1 MKRTLA
7 LVLVLATA
15 ASSARAQ
22 QAPDTTFDVSVAS
35 AAFPRGAGPRL
46 LVDEAHHNFHTA
58 KGRYRPFADL
68 VRNDGFKVVGNVHP
82 FSTSTLVGISV
93 LVISNAMGAEDM
105 GDSAAATSAFS
116 PDEIAAVK
124 EWVTGG
130 GGLLLIADHS
140 PFGGAASK
148 LAEAFGVEMRD
159 TYTLDPKQ
167 RGPGRSPGILPFD
180 ARHGL
185 DTTHAVVRGSAP
197 GERVR
202 RVVTFTGQS
211 LLGPAGSSAILQL
224 PKSAQD
230 HRITPRQ
237 LHDGMRM
244 EDAPRTSARGR
255 AQAVALRHGRGRVL
269 VLGEAAMLT
278 AQRVGPDGAGRMG
291 MNAGDNDNK
300 QFALNAVRWLAG
312 VYR

>member
-1 MKRTLA
+1 MKRAFALWITL
-7 LVLVLATA
+7 VVLAGPA
-15 ASSARAQ
+15 QAQ
-22 QAPDTTFDVSVAS
+22 QVPDTTFDVSVAS
-35 AAFPRGAGPRL
+35 PAFPRGAGPRL

-68 VRNDGFKVVGNVHP
+68 VRNDGFKVIGNVHP
-82 FSTSTLVGISV
+82 FSTSTLVGVSV
-93 LVISNAMGAEDM
+93 LVISNAMGSPDM
-105 GDSAAATSAFS
+105 GDSAASSSAFT

-140 PFGGAASK
+140 PFGGAASR
-148 LAEAFGVEMRD
+148 LAAEFGVEMRD
-159 TYTLDPKQ
+159 TYTLDPRQ

-180 ARHGL
+180 AHHGL
-185 DTTHAVVRGSAP
+185 DTTHAVVQGSAP
-197 GERVR
+197 SERVR

-211 LLGPAGSSAILQL
+211 LLGPAGSAAILRL

-237 LHDGMRM
+237 LHEGMRM

-255 AQAVALRHGRGRVL
+255 AQAVALQHGRGRVL

-291 MNAGDNDNK
+291 MNAGDNDNR